1 MPTMPHY
8 FLSLQIF
15 LLCLSYSSNMTVE
28 NQRKFYKFLEED
40 MCPYIKPKP
49 DQRSPMVVD
58 IDLTLFSLLSYDDT
72 TGTLSSLILMYLE
85 WKDEFIENGNFSF
98 EESDAIPI
106 PLQLVW
112 HPKILIVNTKNR
124 KYSFADRRIK
134 LSDCVK

>member
-1 MPTMPHY
+1 MPQY
-8 FLSLQIF
+8 FLSLQVF

-49 DQRSPMVVD
+49 DQISPMVVN
-58 IDLTLFSLLSYDDT
+58 IDMALFSLLSYDDT
-72 TGTLSSLILMYLE
+72 TGTLSSLIMMYLE
-85 WKDEFIENGNFSF
+85 WKNEFIENGNFSF

-112 HPKILIVNTKNR
+112 HPKIFIVNTKTENTV
-124 KYSFADRRIK
+124 
-134 LSDCVK
+134 LQTG